1 MWLAVLALLLVLVWL
16 LSSRAN
22 ELCVVA
28 LSSDGARLVRGR
40 APGAFLAEAADIS
53 RRGNVDRARIR
64 VVVESQS
71 PRLVAPPALS
81 YEVAQQLRNV
91 VGRYKVGQ
99 FRLGQRP

>member
-1 MWLAVLALLLVLVWL
+1 MWLVVVALCLLLVWL
-16 LSSRAN
+16 FSTRAN
-22 ELCVVA
+22 ELCAIV

-40 APGAFLAEAADIS
+40 APGALLSEAADVS
-53 RRGNVDRARIR
+53 RRARLEGVMVR

-71 PRLVAPPALS
+71 PRLVAPAALS
-81 YEVAQQLRNV
+81 DEVAQQLRNV